1 MTDPATHLPRHVRVV
16 DYAAARATEV
26 RPPAAADESL
36 ASLIHPHRVAFLLSP
51 PLPMRTTQ
59 RTQPNRD
66 LTRWRQAYSRGD
78 TRTLR
83 PEARARGETPDP
95 TRSESR
101 ASARAR
107 FPIVV
112 SPRSPNLPVRRL
124 TPFLH
129 PSARRWLSSRT
140 HFERARAATSAPRV
154 SLATSDAARRAIAR
168 TSSPSD
174 AVPTR
179 SDAGRSRRGASTH
192 PPTAPPRT
200 PSRSPSRRNTCA
212 CIGAAR
218 RDDVLSARDAPSR
231 PPLERVGWRRTSG
244 TRNGS
249 RCVVVGASSRR
260 SVDPV
265 AAAVGARSIATREP
279 PRWRTT
285 RRTTPR
291 SRWWVLAR
299 PWTRRFATSSAA
311 AWRRIGVVSRVR
323 ARRDGARRRHSRR
336 RGRPRRA
343 RHVPPIRH
351 GRRRGDGVDARGGG
365 GDGGSDP
372 RRRRER
378 RGVATRRVNSAT
390 TRVEVCGATARD
402 VVDAI
407 LGGGRA
413 LDDVDGVFGE
423 TCEVPRGVAS
433 RARTAGDP
441 RDAARRVS
449 EKTEYS
455 METVH
460 SDVIAG
466 TGAST
471 TDSDVIAIAAKTPEK
486 ASAPATPSE
495 YAAYRASRRARAFRL
510 HHRDGRE
517 AYPTRRRREGAR
529 RGEGGVEIEP
539 VDAGVLSSDY
549 RSARQG
555 RVRARARGAPGVY
568 AHRARG
574 VVPSVVVGADSSRRA
589 SGGEEGVGL
598 ARATSGRGDV
608 PGGFSGSSRRRG
620 RVGAKRLR
628 RRRANANARRR
639 AEGET
644 RGDWRER
651 DDRFRDAST
660 RRERRRPSIERRV
673 GGGDGV
679 EDDARAGGK
688 TTTKMVPRGES
699 RRRRG

>member
-1 MTDPATHLPRHVRVV
+1 
-16 DYAAARATEV
+16 
-26 RPPAAADESL
+26 
-36 ASLIHPHRVAFLLSP
+36 
-51 PLPMRTTQ
+51 MRTTQ

-200 PSRSPSRRNTCA
+200 PSRSPSRRKTCA

-218 RDDVLSARDAPSR
+218 RDDVPSARDAPSR

-299 PWTRRFATSSAA
+299 PWTRRFATSSTPP
-311 AWRRIGVVSRVR
+311 
-323 ARRDGARRRHSRR
+323 RRRRRRLTRSREAR
-336 RGRPRRA
+336 WRSTPTFTTTRASPSRPSCSSDPPRTTTRRWRGRPRR
-343 RHVPPIRH
+343 
-351 GRRRGDGVDARGGG
+351 
-365 GDGGSDP
+365 
-372 RRRRER
+372 RRRR
-378 RGVATRRVNSAT
+378 RVGSST
-390 TRVEVCGATARD
+390 TPRD
-402 VVDAI
+402 V
-407 LGGGRA
+407 
-413 LDDVDGVFGE
+413 E
-423 TCEVPRGVAS
+423 
-433 RARTAGDP
+433 
-441 RDAARRVS
+441 
-449 EKTEYS
+449 
-455 METVH
+455 
-460 SDVIAG
+460 
-466 TGAST
+466 
-471 TDSDVIAIAAKTPEK
+471 
-486 ASAPATPSE
+486 
-495 YAAYRASRRARAFRL
+495 ASRR
-510 HHRDGRE
+510 
-517 AYPTRRRREGAR
+517 
-529 RGEGGVEIEP
+529 V
-539 VDAGVLSSDY
+539 
-549 RSARQG
+549 
-555 RVRARARGAPGVY
+555 
-568 AHRARG
+568 
-574 VVPSVVVGADSSRRA
+574 A
-589 SGGEEGVGL
+589 SI
-598 ARATSGRGDV
+598 
-608 PGGFSGSSRRRG
+608 
-620 RVGAKRLR
+620 
-628 RRRANANARRR
+628 ARRR
-639 AEGET
+639 ASKCAARRHATSST
-644 RGDWRER
+644 RSSAEDARSTTSTAYSERRARCRGVSRVAREPR
-651 DDRFRDAST
+651 GIRET
-660 RRERRRPSIERRV
+660 RREESPKRRSIRWRRCTRTSSRER
-673 GGGDGV
+673 
-679 EDDARAGGK
+679 A
-688 TTTKMVPRGES
+688 P
-699 RRRRG
+699 

>member
-1 MTDPATHLPRHVRVV
+1 MAVLADALRTRARGNLGAASLPRHLRRRATSHRPYKLALRRRPNAKRRRTLEARGLDPSADGAAAYAFAFTVETKNVRVHWCRAARRRPERARRAESTPSRARRLETHLWHAKRFEMRRRWGVVSAERRPGRGRGWRAFDRHARTAAVAHDASHHAAFALVGPRASV
-16 DYAAARATEV
+16 DETIRDVVDAAASASASSRAFARGEMALDADIHDDEGVPVAPVMFLRSATDDDAAMAWTPAAAAETAGRILDAAAR
-26 RPPAAADESL
+26 
-36 ASLIHPHRVAFLLSP
+36 
-51 PLPMRTTQ
+51 
-59 RTQPNRD
+59 
-66 LTRWRQAYSRGD
+66 
-78 TRTLR
+78 
-83 PEARARGETPDP
+83 
-95 TRSESR
+95 
-101 ASARAR
+101 
-107 FPIVV
+107 
-112 SPRSPNLPVRRL
+112 
-124 TPFLH
+124 
-129 PSARRWLSSRT
+129 
-140 HFERARAATSAPRV
+140 
-154 SLATSDAARRAIAR
+154 
-168 TSSPSD
+168 
-174 AVPTR
+174 
-179 SDAGRSRRGASTH
+179 
-192 PPTAPPRT
+192 
-200 PSRSPSRRNTCA
+200 
-212 CIGAAR
+212 
-218 RDDVLSARDAPSR
+218 
-231 PPLERVGWRRTSG
+231 
-244 TRNGS
+244 
-249 RCVVVGASSRR
+249 
-260 SVDPV
+260 
-265 AAAVGARSIATREP
+265 
-279 PRWRTT
+279 
-285 RRTTPR
+285 
-291 SRWWVLAR
+291 
-299 PWTRRFATSSAA
+299 
-311 AWRRIGVVSRVR
+311 
-323 ARRDGARRRHSRR
+323 
-336 RGRPRRA
+336 
-343 RHVPPIRH
+343 
-351 GRRRGDGVDARGGG
+351 
-365 GDGGSDP
+365 
-372 RRRRER
+372 R
-378 RGVATRRVNSAT
+378 RGVATRRVNRAT

-449 EKTEYS
+449 EKTDYS

-466 TGAST
+466 TGALT

-510 HHRDGRE
+510 NCRDGRE
-517 AYPTRRRREGAR
+517 ASRLDADAKAPL
-529 RGEGGVEIEP
+529 GEGGVEIEP

-555 RVRARARGAPGVY
+555 RVRARARGEPGVY

-589 SGGEEGVGL
+589 SGGENGVGL

-620 RVGAKRLR
+620 RVRAKLLR

-651 DDRFRDAST
+651 DDGFRDAST

-679 EDDARAGGK
+679 EDDARARGK

-699 RRRRG
+699 RRRRGRKTRGWE

>member
-1 MTDPATHLPRHVRVV
+1 MAVLADALRTRARGNLGAASLPRHLRR
-16 DYAAARATEV
+16 RATSH
-26 RPPAAADESL
+26 RPYKL
-36 ASLIHPHRVAFLLSP
+36 ALR
-51 PLPMRTTQ
+51 R
-59 RTQPNRD
+59 RPNAKR
-66 LTRWRQAYSRGD
+66 RQ
-78 TRTLR
+78 
-83 PEARARGETPDP
+83 
-95 TRSESR
+95 
-101 ASARAR
+101 
-107 FPIVV
+107 
-112 SPRSPNLPVRRL
+112 
-124 TPFLH
+124 
-129 PSARRWLSSRT
+129 
-140 HFERARAATSAPRV
+140 
-154 SLATSDAARRAIAR
+154 DA
-168 TSSPSD
+168 
-174 AVPTR
+174 
-179 SDAGRSRRGASTH
+179 RRGASTH

-279 PRWRTT
+279 PRWRDASHHAAFALVG
-285 RRTTPR
+285 PR
-291 SRWWVLAR
+291 ASVDETIRGVVD
-299 PWTRRFATSSAA
+299 AA
-311 AWRRIGVVSRVR
+311 ASCVGVVSRAFAR
-323 ARRDGARRRHSRR
+323 ARWRSTPTFTTTRASPSRPSCFLRSATDDDAAMAWTPAAAAETAGRILDDAAR
-336 RGRPRRA
+336 
-343 RHVPPIRH
+343 
-351 GRRRGDGVDARGGG
+351 
-365 GDGGSDP
+365 
-372 RRRRER
+372 R

-510 HHRDGRE
+510 HHRDGRSL
-517 AYPTRRRREGAR
+517 PTRRRHAKAPVEAKAVSKSSPSTPACCPLTIVRRAGGA
-529 RGEGGVEIEP
+529 
-539 VDAGVLSSDY
+539 
-549 RSARQG
+549 SARS
-555 RVRARARGAPGVY
+555 RARSTRGIRSSRP
-568 AHRARG
+568 RG
-574 VVPSVVVGADSSRRA
+574 GPSVVVGADSSRRA
-589 SGGEEGVGL
+589 SGGEDGGGL

-608 PGGFSGSSRRRG
+608 PGGFSRIISARRG

-679 EDDARAGGK
+679 EDDARAGGEDDDK
-688 TTTKMVPRGES
+688 NGPPRGVETETRMKNPGVGNDAHPGKWVRALVRCPWGGRPS
-699 RRRRG
+699 VGARACWRLRRRRRRRG